1 MSSASNESLY
11 REVARKLRDKIR
23 DGVYPL
29 GEKIP
34 TEVELAEELGVNRV
48 LVNRALRVLRA
59 EGWVRT
65 HRGVG
70 TFVRDFMPIT
80 RETPRRFNRARREQ
94 GGARGAFA
102 GELAEQDLG
111 YETRTV
117 VERVRPPQHVAD
129 VLGVSAEEISV
140 VMRARYMS
148 VKAPAGRTVPYQIA
162 ITYVPLEIAEGTAI
176 EEEDTGIGGLSSR
189 LADLDQAQAELDDT
203 IEVRPPE
210 PEEEFLGLNED
221 QRVFDIFHIG
231 ETRDGR
237 PVKVTTFVI
246 PTHLSKLRY
255 RVQLKD

>member
-11 REVARKLRDKIR
+11 REVARKLRSKIK

-29 GEKIP
+29 GSKLP

-48 LVNRALRVLRA
+48 TVNRALATLRA
-59 EGWVRT
+59 EGWTRT

-80 RETPRRFNRARREQ
+80 RETPRRFSRAQREQ

-102 GELAEQDLG
+102 GEMAEQDLS

-117 VERVRPPQHVAD
+117 VERVRPPQYVAD
-129 VLGVSAEEISV
+129 VLGVSAEKISV

-148 VKAPAGRTVPYQIA
+148 LKAPAGRTVPYQIA
-162 ITYVPLEIAEGTAI
+162 ITYVPLEIAEGTA
-176 EEEDTGIGGLSSR
+176 DTGVGGLSSR
-189 LADLDQAQAELDDT
+189 LAELDQAQAELEDT

-221 QRVFDIFHIG
+221 QRVFDILHIG